1 MRTLRKNKQEM
12 YFSVY
17 SNSDTIYEVDENGD
31 IVYTTVDGEQVPVEI
46 GTMDVDYS
54 TPELFYG
61 TITSN
66 LSEVSIR
73 SYGVDQS
80 AVYSKL
86 IIPKGLL
93 DLKIGTLVWRESPIE
108 WKDAPT
114 NTIPK
119 PSSADFIV
127 MGYLKEYKSFD
138 EFLLRRV
145 SDKDGV
151 VSE

>member
-1 MRTLRKNKQEM
+1 M

-17 SNSDTIYEVDENGD
+17 SNSDTIYEVDDKGD

-93 DLKIGTLVWRESPIE
+93 DLKIGTLIWRESPIE
-108 WKDAPT
+108 WKDAPH
-114 NTIPK
+114 NSIPK

>member
-1 MRTLRKNKQEM
+1 M

-17 SNSDTIYEVDENGD
+17 SNSDTIYEVDDKGD

-46 GTMDVDYS
+46 GTMDAIYS

-86 IIPKGLL
+86 LIPKGLL
-93 DLKIGTLVWRESPIE
+93 DLKIGTLIWRESPIK
-108 WKDAPT
+108 WKDAPH
-114 NTIPK
+114 NSIPK